1 MLQLVLVCGFK
12 RSGKDTLAKE
22 LQNQFGFHH
31 MKISQPLKDA
41 TKILFN
47 LTDEQLE
54 EDKKDY
60 VDPRWKM
67 TPRDIMI
74 YLGTDVFQYKINELL
89 PQTKRRFW
97 INNLLSEIEEN
108 YMSDVS
114 SNKRIV
120 ISDLR
125 FQHEHDALL
134 EFQQKYNHN
143 IDLNIIKIVRVGG
156 IERLYHVD
164 AHESEIDHLK
174 FKYDYIIENKQDEK
188 ENFLKI
194 IQKIG
199 HQLNAKLT

>member
-22 LQNQFGFHH
+22 LQNIFGFHH

-47 LTDEQLE
+47 LSDEQLE
-54 EDKKDY
+54 ENKKDE
-60 VDPRWKM
+60 VDPRWKI

-74 YLGTDVFQYKINELL
+74 YLGTDMFQYKINELL
-89 PQTKRRFW
+89 PHTKRRFW
-97 INNLLSEIEEN
+97 INHLLKEIEDKH
-108 YMSDVS
+108 MS
-114 SNKRIV
+114 NGNNRIV

-134 EFQQKYNHN
+134 EFKNKYDKNV
-143 IDLNIIKIVRVGG
+143 DLNIIKIVRIGG
-156 IERLYHVD
+156 VERLYHVD

-188 ENFLKI
+188 DIFINKI
-194 IQKIG
+194 HKIG
-199 HQLNAKLT
+199 ERLNAKFT